1 MNTDEINDI
10 ARRLT
15 QQWTSLIKSRM
26 QTPSNAQERA
36 FMKQLE
42 ANGSIV
48 FQYENQEL
56 LVRLALLHTRSN
68 SNAFSGQSNGSDTF
82 AAPL

>member
-1 MNTDEINDI
+1 MNAEEINDI
-10 ARRLT
+10 ALRLT

-26 QTPSNAQERA
+26 QTPSNSQERA

-48 FQYENQEL
+48 FQYENQKL
-56 LVRLALLHTRSN
+56 LVKLALLHARKN
-68 SNAFSGQSNGSDTF
+68 
-82 AAPL
+82 

>member
-1 MNTDEINDI
+1 MNTEEINDI

-26 QTPSNAQERA
+26 QASSNVQEKA

-42 ANGSIV
+42 ANGGIV
-48 FQYENQEL
+48 FHYEKQEL
-56 LVRLALLHTRSN
+56 QVKNKYYVSL
-68 SNAFSGQSNGSDTF
+68 FK
-82 AAPL
+82 